1 MLPII
6 NQFFTEPG
14 DYLETTGPGIFF
26 LARAQARRSC
36 FQLFIIEDDILED
49 DEFLFLDLSFDTRF
63 SQEGIAITLNSTGV
77 TILWYVNGEKGY
89 VTIVVALWSITSK
102 CSYSIV

>member
-26 LARAQARRSC
+26 LAQSSIRRSC
-36 FQLFIIEDDILED
+36 FQLIIVEDSIFED
-49 DEFLFLDLSFDTRF
+49 DEFLFLDLSLDTRF
-63 SQEGIAITLNSTGV
+63 NQEGIAIILNSTRV
-77 TILWYVNGEKGY
+77 TILDTRLSG
-89 VTIVVALWSITSK
+89 T
-102 CSYSIV
+102 